1 MLFISTHAPRAG
13 SDGYIMTSQIY
24 PHIFQPT
31 LPVRG
36 ATRIIPKCKRATIN
50 FNPRSPCGERQARTC
65 TVRCSS
71 WISTHAPRA
80 GSDRVGDMVTGRVSQ
95 FQPTLPVRGA
105 TWRASMAFLMDSD
118 FNPRSPCG
126 ERRALMW
133 RMKTIMRI
141 STHAPRA
148 GSDLQALQTVWRHK
162 NFNPRSPCGER
173 LYGFPHHAHRS
184 VISTHAPRAGSDA
197 ACSSRASSS
206 LNFNPRSPCGER
218 PGRAPSTVSSPD
230 FNPRSPCGERR
241 RGTISDTAEDFNFN
255 PRSPCGERRKP

>member
-1 MLFISTHAPRAG
+1 MPPCRMTCSFQPTLPVRGATSALPHHPEISLFQPTLPVRGATRPAREAGGTWRISTHAPRAGSDSCRGRDFILLFISTHAPRAG

-71 WISTHAPRA
+71 WISTHAPRT

-105 TWRASMAFLMDSD
+105 TYIAYWFL
-118 FNPRSPCG
+118 
-126 ERRALMW
+126 
-133 RMKTIMRI
+133 
-141 STHAPRA
+141 
-148 GSDLQALQTVWRHK
+148 V
-162 NFNPRSPCGER
+162 
-173 LYGFPHHAHRS
+173 
-184 VISTHAPRAGSDA
+184 
-197 ACSSRASSS
+197 
-206 LNFNPRSPCGER
+206 
-218 PGRAPSTVSSPD
+218 
-230 FNPRSPCGERR
+230 
-241 RGTISDTAEDFNFN
+241 
-255 PRSPCGERRKP
+255 